1 MPRVHIHVQDV
12 ESFVDLDGD
21 ELLEEELGFTAPQ
34 KSIGR
39 DTPEQRSN
47 GIRRFGGTEAI
58 DRKRAERR
66 KQSRRR
72 T

>member
-12 ESFVDLDGD
+12 ESFVDLDCD
-21 ELLEEELGFTAPQ
+21 ECWEKELGLGYEQRPN
-34 KSIGR
+34 GR

-47 GIRRFGGTEAI
+47 GMRRFGGSEVM
-58 DRKRAERR
+58 DRKRAEKR

-72 T
+72 